1 MKVKGSGE
9 TEIFSARIIGLT
21 DKVNSILVPEEFMN
35 WANRRF
41 GNPEEAGKTS
51 MVLIETGNPADPAIF
66 TYLKNHNL
74 ETNSE
79 RLKNSK
85 STVFLKLLFTIM
97 ISIGLI
103 ITFLSLLLFLLSF
116 DLIIFKSS
124 EEIKKLYLIGYHSK
138 AILKYYAGIL
148 GVVIFVLGILVLS
161 AVIFS
166 QSVMVDYFGT
176 AGFYVESPGFPLN
189 LSIVIA
195 MSVIVFVI
203 NIAGIGNRL
212 KRLRQP

>member
-1 MKVKGSGE
+1 MTWTEESVK
-9 TEIFSARIIGLT
+9 RVLT
-21 DKVNSILVPEEFMN
+21 
-35 WANRRF
+35 
-41 GNPEEAGKTS
+41 
-51 MVLIETGNPADPAIF
+51 AI
-66 TYLKNHNL
+66 
-74 ETNSE
+74 
-79 RLKNSK
+79 
-85 STVFLKLLFTIM
+85 
-97 ISIGLI
+97 
-103 ITFLSLLLFLLSF
+103 
-116 DLIIFKSS
+116 
-124 EEIKKLYLIGYHSK
+124 HSK

-148 GVVIFVLGILVLS
+148 GFVIFVLGILVLS